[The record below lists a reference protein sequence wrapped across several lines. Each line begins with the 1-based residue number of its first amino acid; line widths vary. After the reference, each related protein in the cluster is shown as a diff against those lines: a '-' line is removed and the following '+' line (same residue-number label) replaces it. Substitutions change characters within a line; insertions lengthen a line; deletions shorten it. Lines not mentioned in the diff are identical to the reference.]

1 MLSHGGSLRN
11 VNSSSQTGATGATA
25 LDCTNGMTTGE
36 K

>member
-1 MLSHGGSLRN
+1 MVSHGGSLRR
-11 VNSSSQTGATGATA
+11 VSSSSQPGAAESTA